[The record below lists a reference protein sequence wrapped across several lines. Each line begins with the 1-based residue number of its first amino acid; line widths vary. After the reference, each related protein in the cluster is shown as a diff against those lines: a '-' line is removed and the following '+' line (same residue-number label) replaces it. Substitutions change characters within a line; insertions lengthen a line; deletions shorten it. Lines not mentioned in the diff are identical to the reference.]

1 MARAAQLAVRTP
13 RRLTTRFWMR
23 SLGWELAIAAAVL
36 FALTSTRNGYLIAG
50 VVAGVALLVGIP
62 VKGRSLIGWAEGDL
76 VQCQHLL
83 SAGRTRSEEGEEL
96 DCAQSRLE
104 LLRRSRDFLL
114 REFPLRAGG
123 PHR

>member
-1 MARAAQLAVRTP
+1 MLHAARNGTSYQERALAQLD
-13 RRLTTRFWMR
+13 
-23 SLGWELAIAAAVL
+23 
-36 FALTSTRNGYLIAG
+36 
-50 VVAGVALLVGIP
+50 
-62 VKGRSLIGWAEGDL
+62 SLIGWAEGDL
-76 VQCQHLL
+76 VQCRHLLL

-114 REFPLRAGG
+114 CEFPLRVGG